1 MQRERI
7 ADDIYVF
14 TSDLYAQVTASV
26 VLTPA
31 GAVVLDTLVYPQETL
46 QMKRFIE
53 QRLGAEVTYVVNTHF
68 HADHT
73 TGTCLFPGARV
84 IAHSLCR
91 ELLDRR
97 GRSSLERAQASAEE
111 LRGVHLVLP
120 DIVFDCGS
128 LTLHLGG
135 KTLKLWHTP
144 GHSADSIV
152 CLLKEDRV
160 LFAADTVMPVPH
172 FVDGSFDDL
181 LNSLETLQA
190 ENLDIIIQGHG
201 DIVLRGEIDDKLR
214 ANVGYLH
221 KLRAAV
227 DKALLSSDAAT
238 LLDEISI
245 EDCGISRTL
254 LNGAVEQL
262 HRQNVLALASQR
274 RERVQQPQV

>member
-26 VLTPA
+26 VLTTA

-97 GRSSLERAQASAEE
+97 GRSSLERAQASTEE

-120 DIVFDCGS
+120 DIVFDCGN

-160 LFAADTVMPVPH
+160 LFAADTIMPVPY

-181 LNSLETLQA
+181 LNSLETLRA
-190 ENLDIIIQGHG
+190 ENLDMVIQGHG
-201 DIVLRGEIDDKLR
+201 DVILRGEIDNKLR
-214 ANVGYLH
+214 TDIGYLH
-221 KLRAAV
+221 RLQAAV
-227 DKALLSSDAAT
+227 DDALLSSDTAA

-274 RERVQQPQV
+274 RELIQQPQV